1 MASHFHGKAKNNG
14 KIWKKTR
21 CGVGFALDLLFSR
34 GFRVSFTA
42 QPRALGV
49 SSSRS
54 PALHICLFSW
64 VSCGV
69 GGSDRLGL
77 GFLIGAPSGP
87 AWCFPVCFFD
97 MSFCALCWVAPTKR
111 RCARWLAS
119 ARGVLCLRLPDRC
132 PDRCRWR
139 VVWRGWLGCPSL
151 LRVLQIRAFM
161 CVLRAKENRP
171 AWGGWY

>member
-1 MASHFHGKAKNNG
+1 MASCFHGKAKNNG
-14 KIWKKTR
+14 KIWIKTPCR
-21 CGVGFALDLLFSR
+21 VGFALDLLFSR

-42 QPRALGV
+42 QRGALGV

-54 PALHICLFSW
+54 PARHICPFSW

-97 MSFCALCWVAPTKR
+97 MSFCALCGSLGWRLQKDAAAPGGWPQCGPCCVFGFLIVAR
-111 RCARWLAS
+111 IGAAGGWSGA
-119 ARGVLCLRLPDRC
+119 GG
-132 PDRCRWR
+132 R
-139 VVWRGWLGCPSL
+139 VVRLC
-151 LRVLQIRAFM
+151 
-161 CVLRAKENRP
+161 CVRFKFGRFCVS
-171 AWGGWY
+171 